1 MLNRRQV
8 LIAGA
13 LAGASGAW
21 PLRVHAASNNV
32 YPLKATAGG
41 RLMLAAQV
49 NGHAVDALLDS
60 GAEASFLDRSFGQ
73 KIGLVGAGSVAAKG
87 SGEKNFTVPLAKG
100 VTLSAAG
107 VTMRDQT
114 IAVSDLSDVG
124 RRLFGHPLDMIL
136 GREIFDAARLR
147 IDIGKSQLEVLD
159 DKTEPRGTRLETKTV
174 NGIEVFPVR
183 VEGEQ
188 TLAAI
193 DTGNGTNVLVGG
205 VYAKR
210 RGFLTDGRAVTQ
222 DKGGGLGGETIRK
235 VVPLKTLEVAGV
247 TLKDVPGSIDEGDSA
262 TDLNVGIAVL
272 KHFVITTDFRVH
284 ALWLD
289 PVKT

>member
-1 MLNRRQV
+1 
-8 LIAGA
+8 
-13 LAGASGAW
+13 
-21 PLRVHAASNNV
+21 
-32 YPLKATAGG
+32 
-41 RLMLAAQV
+41 
-49 NGHAVDALLDS
+49 
-60 GAEASFLDRSFGQ
+60 
-73 KIGLVGAGSVAAKG
+73 
-87 SGEKNFTVPLAKG
+87 
-100 VTLSAAG
+100 LSAAG